1 MKFLVTGFD
10 PFDGEKVNPAILA
23 VNKLPNRIETA
34 QIIKL
39 EVPTVF
45 NKSADVVKEEIIR
58 THPDYVLNIGQAG
71 GRSCLTP
78 ERVAINIDDGSIP
91 DNEGYQPTGEKIQ
104 IDGENAYFTQFPI
117 KEEVKA
123 IKDAGIPAK
132 ISNSAGT
139 YVCNHVMYQVQ
150 YLRAT
155 TFPNIKAGFIHIP
168 YLPSQVIDHPNVPSM
183 SLEAIVKGLTIAIK
197 AIIDNDD
204 TRRTKIIDIS

>member
-10 PFDGEKVNPAILA
+10 PFGGEKINPAILA
-23 VNKLPNRIETA
+23 VKQLPDQIKQAE
-34 QIIKL
+34 IIKL
-39 EVPTVF
+39 EIPTVF
-45 NKSADVVKEEIIR
+45 NKAAEVIKEEIIKQQ
-58 THPDYVLNIGQAG
+58 PDYVLSVGQAG
-71 GRSCLTP
+71 GRACLTP
-78 ERVAINIDDGSIP
+78 ERVAINVNDGSIP

-123 IKDAGIPAK
+123 IRAAGIPAR

-155 TFPNIKAGFIHIP
+155 SFPNLKAGFIHIP
-168 YLPSQVIDHPNVPSM
+168 YLPSQAVKHPNAPSM
-183 SLEAIVKGLTIAIK
+183 ALDDIVKGLTAAIRAILIASDPRRTE
-197 AIIDNDD
+197 IID
-204 TRRTKIIDIS
+204 